1 MATQTLLTMVQNIL
15 SEMSSDEVNSIS
27 DTTESMQVANIIQSK
42 FYDIIAR
49 GTFPLDNQLFQL
61 NPSND
66 STKPVLMYVPAGI
79 GQIQWIKYFDDST
92 QDGTQ
97 DDQFGAY
104 SHDLNT
110 DIVGTNS
117 WSTTSSTSNTI
128 GKGLVTFTVASS
140 ILPITIGQGALCMSG
155 ANNMFGT
162 VTSYSGTTLVINITS
177 YTGSGTFT
185 SWVIQSST
193 NASVAGYKYVTML
206 PIDQFIDYVLRFNP
220 SDSDVFSYT
229 FQETGDSFTFYYK
242 NDVQPSYCTILSNQY
257 ILFDAYN
264 NVFDN
269 TLQGSK
275 TMCFGQVLPPFSLV
289 DTYTPLLNDNQFS
302 LLFNEAKALAFYTL
316 KQMPHAL
323 ADREIQR
330 QWAVAQKTKSVSNR
344 PSYFDEL
351 SNFGRVP
358 RTGGY
363 SSGGYGAYK
372 WMRGG
377 GGSP

>member
-27 DTTESMQVANIIQSK
+27 DTTESLQVANIVQTK

-66 STKPVLMYVPAGI
+66 STKPTLMLVPAGI
-79 GQIQWIKYFDDST
+79 GQIQWIKYFDAS
-92 QDGTQ
+92 TQ
-97 DDQFGAY
+97 DDQQVDQFGSY
-104 SHDLNT
+104 HDTNT
-110 DIVGTNS
+110 DIIPGNS
-117 WSTTSSTSNTI
+117 
-128 GKGLVTFTVASS
+128 
-140 ILPITIGQGALCMSG
+140 
-155 ANNMFGT
+155 
-162 VTSYSGTTLVINITS
+162 
-177 YTGSGTFT
+177 GSGT
-185 SWVIQSST
+185 S
-193 NASVAGYKYVTML
+193 AVAGYKYVTML
-206 PIDQFIDYVLRFNP
+206 PIDQFIDFTSRFNP
-220 SDSDVFSYT
+220 TDSDVQSFEFS
-229 FQETGDSFTFYYK
+229 EGGPSFTFYYK
-242 NDVQPSYCTILSNQY
+242 NDHQPSYCTVLSNTY
-257 ILFDAYN
+257 VLFDSYN
-264 NVFDN
+264 NVFDT
-269 TLQGSK
+269 TLQASN
-275 TMCFGQVLPPFSLV
+275 TMCFGQVLPVFELV
-289 DTYTPLLNDNQFS
+289 DTFTPQLNDNQFS
-302 LLFNEAKALAFYTL
+302 LLLNEAKALAFYNL

-330 QWAVAQKTKSVSNR
+330 QWAVAQKTKSISNR

-377 GGSP
+377 GGAP